1 VRPAYDVGESVK
13 VSWRVKHA
21 SQGQVFV
28 EVPPFATWQ
37 GRTRGLKRKDSGKLT
52 FKGKGKGTL
61 KVCLKQG
68 KNLTC
73 DYRSLKVTAIDSIFQ
88 GP

>member
-1 VRPAYDVGESVK
+1 MRPAYDVGESVK
-13 VSWRVKHA
+13 VSWRVKYA

-28 EVPPFATWQ
+28 EVPSFATWR
-37 GRTRGLKRKDSGKLT
+37 GRTRGLKRKGSGKLT
-52 FKGKGKGTL
+52 FQGKGKGTL

-68 KNLTC
+68 KKLTC
-73 DYRSLKVTAIDSIFQ
+73 EYRSLKVTAIDSIFQ